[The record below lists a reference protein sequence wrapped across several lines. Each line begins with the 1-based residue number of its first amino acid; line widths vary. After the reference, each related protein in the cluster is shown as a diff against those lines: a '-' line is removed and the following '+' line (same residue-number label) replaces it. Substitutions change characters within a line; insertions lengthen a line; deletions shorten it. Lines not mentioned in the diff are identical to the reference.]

1 MEVKFAKFWF
11 EDLLSLHARAQGKK
25 NKQKTKN
32 FSALP
37 ALMIVSWT
45 TSSMERSSKYDKL
58 CNQMRSKNFTNEIF
72 AFKVAGNSF
81 FETPKDYIQS
91 AQKPTFLLRGQTNF
105 TRINQRFEA
114 WDCGRV
120 MTIAIILLVLISV
133 WERSRKFLDRF
144 SHNSRIFFIEIMPRC
159 RTYFNKWNLS
169 VSKLWRRWFYSWIF
183 SVSTWNYFQ
192 KEL

>member
-1 MEVKFAKFWF
+1 MPNF
-11 EDLLSLHARAQGKK
+11 DLRICYPFTSEPKGKK

-105 TRINQRFEA
+105 TRVNQRF
-114 WDCGRV
+114 DCHDNRY
-120 MTIAIILLVLISV
+120 
-133 WERSRKFLDRF
+133 
-144 SHNSRIFFIEIMPRC
+144 
-159 RTYFNKWNLS
+159 YFACVDQCLGT
-169 VSKLWRRWFYSWIF
+169 VSKIPG
-183 SVSTWNYFQ
+183 
-192 KEL
+192 

>member
-11 EDLLSLHARAQGKK
+11 EDLLSLHVRAQGKKKK

-105 TRINQRFEA
+105 QFRSNHTCEITRVNQRF
-114 WDCGRV
+114 
-120 MTIAIILLVLISV
+120 
-133 WERSRKFLDRF
+133 ERSRKFLDRF

-159 RTYFNKWNLS
+159 RTYFNKLNLS
-169 VSKLWRRWFYSWIF
+169 VSK
-183 SVSTWNYFQ
+183 
-192 KEL
+192 

>member
-1 MEVKFAKFWF
+1 MPNF
-11 EDLLSLHARAQGKK
+11 DLRICYPFTSEPKGKKKK

-105 TRINQRFEA
+105 QFRSNHTCEITRVNQRFE
-114 WDCGRV
+114 V
-120 MTIAIILLVLISV
+120 
-133 WERSRKFLDRF
+133 
-144 SHNSRIFFIEIMPRC
+144 
-159 RTYFNKWNLS
+159 
-169 VSKLWRRWFYSWIF
+169 
-183 SVSTWNYFQ
+183 
-192 KEL
+192 

>member
-1 MEVKFAKFWF
+1 MPNFNLRICYPLTPEPK
-11 EDLLSLHARAQGKK
+11 GKK

-91 AQKPTFLLRGQTNF
+91 AQKPTIYNYIYKILYGEVRCWSLLG
-105 TRINQRFEA
+105 
-114 WDCGRV
+114 V
-120 MTIAIILLVLISV
+120 KS
-133 WERSRKFLDRF
+133 
-144 SHNSRIFFIEIMPRC
+144 
-159 RTYFNKWNLS
+159 
-169 VSKLWRRWFYSWIF
+169 
-183 SVSTWNYFQ
+183 
-192 KEL
+192 